1 MLSARS
7 MKVPM
12 REKLKISFLSMVP
25 WKAPRMRPARRL
37 IASMISGMSV
47 WRAFLDSIA
56 FISR

>member
-12 REKLKISFLSMVP
+12 REKLKISFLSIVP

-37 IASMISGMSV
+37 IVSMISGMSV
-47 WRAFLDSIA
+47 GRAFLERIA
-56 FISR
+56 LISR